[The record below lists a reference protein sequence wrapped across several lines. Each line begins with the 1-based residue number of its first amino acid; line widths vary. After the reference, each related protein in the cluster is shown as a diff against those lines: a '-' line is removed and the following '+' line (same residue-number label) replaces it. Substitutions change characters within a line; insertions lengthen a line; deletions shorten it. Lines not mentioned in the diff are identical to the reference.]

1 MKNLLPL
8 VLALVAITPAHAE
21 SHNHAEEGISLELE
35 ITADQIAGEETILP
49 LGISWKECEG
59 NVTGNYIGVGCTS
72 RKMHDEF
79 LPFMKANVLR
89 CTNAGLDRVG
99 GGQTAKVHVIHKG
112 VFADPRHS
120 RRSLHAVGRALDIQQ
135 IVVGGKSYD
144 FRKTSNTST
153 VDRKFFE
160 GFRQCWHSVHK
171 LRGCPN
177 RDSGHPVGTLGW
189 EDKNHKGLHLHAS
202 MPFCPSSRGYFT
214 TAFGGTLESVLGEDF
229 DDVEEDAEIIEP
241 FVESIDI

>member
-8 VLALVAITPAHAE
+8 MIALFAIAPNAAQADSHIHAD
-21 SHNHAEEGISLELE
+21 EGISLELAISAE
-35 ITADQIAGEETILP
+35 EIAGEEAILP

-59 NVTGNYIGVGCTS
+59 NVTGNYIGAGCTS

-79 LPFMKANVLR
+79 LPFMKAHVLR

-99 GGQTAKVHVIHKG
+99 GGQTTKLHVIHKG
-112 VFADPRHS
+112 VFADSRHS

-135 IVVGGKSYD
+135 IVIDGRSYD
-144 FRKTSNTST
+144 FRKTSDTST

-160 GFRQCWHSVHK
+160 GFRQCWHSAHK
-171 LRGCPN
+171 QRGCPN

-202 MPFCPSSRGYFT
+202 MPWCPASRGFFT
-214 TAFGGTLESVLGEDF
+214 TSYGDKFLA

-241 FVESIDI
+241 YVESLDI